1 MPFKVIKRP
10 YKAILGHTRTHE
22 AMLILIRPHIIMAVK
37 NNNKTI
43 RCHIMLPKGQ
53 GHIRAYKDK

>member
-22 AMLILIRPHIIMAVK
+22 AMLILMRPHIIMAVK

-43 RCHIMLPKGQ
+43 RCHIMLPK
-53 GHIRAYKDK
+53 AT